1 VLHYA
6 FYALRWDG
14 PVPLRGLKPGRYRL
28 RDYVS
33 GNELGSITSPGP
45 SPRLRFEGHLL
56 LEALPV
62 TG

>member
-1 VLHYA
+1 
-6 FYALRWDG
+6 
-14 PVPLRGLKPGRYRL
+14 VPLRGLKPGRYRL

-33 GNELGSITSPGP
+33 GNELGSIASPGP

-62 TG
+62 TA